1 MNETM
6 NDPDT
11 RSFLP
16 EDRANGADQARAA
29 DLVFDHGLPGFAG
42 ARRFSLSSWGA
53 DDGPFS
59 LMKCLDDTAEF
70 LVATPDAFFPDYH
83 PEIDDEVAGWLGIT
97 APDDGLVLVIV
108 TVPEQAKNAT
118 ANLLGPLVINKTTRR
133 SIQAVLSEDFSAR
146 EPLFRR

>member
-1 MNETM
+1 MQ
-6 NDPDT
+6 
-11 RSFLP
+11 L
-16 EDRANGADQARAA
+16 DR
-29 DLVFDHGLPGFAG
+29 L
-42 ARRFSLSSWGA
+42 SLSSLLDRAEVRELDLSIA
-53 DDGPFS
+53 DKLGRP
-59 LMKCLDDTAEF
+59 LDH
-70 LVATPDAFFPDYH
+70 DAFFPDYH

-118 ANLLGPLVINKTTRR
+118 ANLLGPLVINKATRR